1 MTPAQVRRKLATINK
16 HQMKWD
22 TAERE
27 LKELC
32 SHVNVSKLRAGS
44 SGNYDRSADA
54 YWIEFRCPD
63 CGKFWMEDQ

>member
-1 MTPAQVRRKLATINK
+1 MTPAQIRRKLATIIK
-16 HQMKWD
+16 HQNKWD
-22 TAERE
+22 DAVRE
-27 LKELC
+27 LQALC
-32 SHVNVSKLRAGS
+32 SHPTASKENRGS

>member
-16 HQMKWD
+16 HQTKWD
-22 TAERE
+22 NAERE
-27 LKELC
+27 LQKLCEHPAAIKEY
-32 SHVNVSKLRAGS
+32 RGS

-54 YWIEFRCPD
+54 YWIEFGCPD